1 MAAPVLGMAF
11 SDTLLAEAE
20 PVWTAQYDH
29 PFVTELAAGTLDAD
43 AFRHW
48 VEQDYRYLLDYT
60 DVFSLAAPSAD
71 DEATTA
77 RLAETAHRILA
88 DEMDLHRSFAEE
100 YGLTPADLEAV
111 EKAPTCQAYTDH
123 LVRTARE
130 GDLPTIAA
138 AVYPCGQGY
147 LDVADHMAEIAD
159 GEHRYTPFVEKY
171 TSDAFRETVAWMRDL
186 VDELADAHP
195 GAHDRMRA
203 AFHRSARLEH
213 DFWEMAYTR
222 EQWSVGPRQQV
233 AADAD

>member
-1 MAAPVLGMAF
+1 MPF

-20 PVWTAQYDH
+20 SVWEAQYDH
-29 PFVTELAAGTLDAD
+29 PFVTELAAGTLDAA

-48 VEQDYRYLLDYT
+48 VEQDYRYLLDYA
-60 DVFSLAAPSAD
+60 DVFSLAAASAD
-71 DEATTA
+71 GEERTA

-100 YGLTPADLEAV
+100 YGLTPADLEGA

-123 LVRTARE
+123 LVRAARE
-130 GDLPTIAA
+130 GGLATVAA

-147 LDVADHMAEIAD
+147 LDVADHMAELAD

-171 TSDAFRETVAWMRDL
+171 TSDTFRETVSWMREL
-186 VDELADAHP
+186 VDDLADERP
-195 GAHDRMRA
+195 GAREDMRA
-203 AFHRSARLEH
+203 AFHRSAQLEH

-222 EQWSVGPRQQV
+222 EQWDVTPHQRT